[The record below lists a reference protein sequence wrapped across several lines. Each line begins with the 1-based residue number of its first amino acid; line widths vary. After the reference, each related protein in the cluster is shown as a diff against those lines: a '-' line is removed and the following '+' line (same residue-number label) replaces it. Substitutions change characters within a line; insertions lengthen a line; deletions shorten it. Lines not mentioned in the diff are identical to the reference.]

1 MPRSRTIGVE
11 GKNCWRREQSD
22 RVAFLVDAQAYFSAF
37 ASAVEQ
43 AEHSIYILGWD
54 IDSRLRLHPDRP
66 DGGPDDQLGNFLN
79 AVVRKKKDL
88 HVYILTWD
96 FSMIYLF
103 ERELI
108 PMFKMDW
115 HKHSRIHFRMDG
127 NHPPGASHHQ
137 KVVVIDD
144 ALAFSGGMDL
154 TARRWDTPEH
164 HSEDPRRIDPW
175 GAPYHPFHDVQIAV
189 AGPAA
194 AALGRLARQRWYRA
208 TGKLPAEPPRETSRP
223 WPRFLEPDIRDVP
236 VLISRTDIGGPEQRP
251 AKEVASLFHDMIEA
265 AENKIYIENQ
275 YFTAAGIGD
284 AFATRLLAEKGPEI
298 VFVVP
303 KRCSGWLE
311 QSTMGI
317 YRANLIRDLHRAD
330 PYGRLKVYC
339 PTMPDIEIHSKVMI
353 VDDDIVRIGSA
364 NLSNR
369 SMNLDSECDLTIEA
383 CDEKRIGDAIAA
395 FRNRLLGEHLG
406 VMPEKVAETELQQK
420 SLGRA
425 VETIR
430 LTTGKLAP
438 FAEVATERRT
448 PLCDIAFCDPEEP
461 VDADRVMAY
470 MLPEDIQEPP
480 GGRLMMRTAA
490 LLAAL
495 GAIAAAWHW
504 SPLKDWVQPE
514 TISAM
519 MTPLRSSMLA
529 PFIMILAYAL
539 LGLVVPITILVIS
552 TVLVFDPLPG
562 FLYSLSGCLA
572 SASVSYGL
580 GQVLGRDIVR
590 KLAGSR
596 LNRVGRH
603 IIRHGFLA
611 VTFLRIAAVAPF
623 TIINLIAGAAHVRF
637 KDYLLGTLAGMSPGL
652 IALTLFSDRMGAA
665 IRHPDIK
672 SLSVLILIVLLFLTV
687 STWLTRRI
695 SRPAEAE
702 AGVDR

>member
-1 MPRSRTIGVE
+1 MPHSRTIGVE
-11 GKNCWRREQSD
+11 GRNCWRREQSD

-54 IDSRLRLHPDRP
+54 IDSRLRLHPDRL

-103 ERELI
+103 ERELM
-108 PMFKMDW
+108 PMFRMDW

-127 NHPPGASHHQ
+127 SHPPGASHHQ

-164 HSEDPRRIDPW
+164 HSEDPRRVDPW

-194 AALGRLARQRWYRA
+194 AALGRLARDRWYRA
-208 TGKLPAEPPRETSRP
+208 TGKLPAEPPRESSHP
-223 WPRFLEPDIRDVP
+223 WPQFLEPEIRDVP
-236 VLISRTDIGGPEQRP
+236 VLISRTDIGGKEHRES
-251 AKEVASLFHDMIEA
+251 KEVAALFYDMIA
-265 AENKIYIENQ
+265 SAENKIYIENQ
-275 YFTAAGIGD
+275 YFTAASIGD
-284 AFATRLLAEKGPEI
+284 ALANRLLVEKGPET
-298 VFVVP
+298 VLVVP
-303 KRCSGWLE
+303 RRCSGWLE

-317 YRANLIRDLHRAD
+317 YRTNLMRDLLRAD
-330 PYGRLKVYC
+330 SYGRLKVYC
-339 PTMPDIEIHSKVMI
+339 PALPDIEIHSKVMI
-353 VDDDIVRIGSA
+353 VDDEIVRIGSA

-369 SMNLDSECDLTIEA
+369 SMNLDTECDLTIEA
-383 CDEKRIGDAIAA
+383 DGESRVGRAIAA

-406 VMPEKVAETELQQK
+406 IKPETVAETELQEK
-420 SLGRA
+420 SIGRA
-425 VETIR
+425 VEKIR
-430 LTTGKLAP
+430 LTTGKLEP
-438 FAEVATERRT
+438 FTEDGLESRT
-448 PLCDIAFCDPEEP
+448 PLCDIAFCDPEKP
-461 VDADRVMAY
+461 VDADKVMAY
-470 MLPEDIQEPP
+470 MLPEDIQEPAR
-480 GGRLMMRTAA
+480 GHLMSTVA

-514 TISAM
+514 AISAM
-519 MTPLRSSMLA
+519 MAPLRSSMLA
-529 PFIMILAYAL
+529 PLIMILAYAV
-539 LGLVVPITILVIS
+539 LGLIVPITILVIS

-580 GQVLGRDIVR
+580 GQALGRDAIR
-590 KLAGSR
+590 KLAGAR
-596 LNRVGRH
+596 LNRVSKH

-623 TIINLIAGAAHVRF
+623 TIINMIAGATHIKF

-652 IALTLFSDRMGAA
+652 VALTLFSDRMGAA
-665 IRHPDIK
+665 IRQPDIK
-672 SLSVLILIVLLFLTV
+672 SLSVLILIVLLFLVV

-695 SRPAEAE
+695 SRPTEAK